1 MIKNKGF
8 NFIEL
13 IINGNENK
21 KTSKF
26 LNFLNQMAHKV
37 SPSSDSSP
45 SPSIINELYYPS

>member
-13 IINGNENK
+13 IINGSENK
-21 KTSKF
+21 RTSK
-26 LNFLNQMAHKV
+26 FLNQMAHKV
-37 SPSSDSSP
+37 SPSSHSSP